1 MQPNM
6 TISIIVAASENNV
19 IGGHNAL
26 LWHLPA
32 DFRRMKTLTMGHPL
46 VMGRKTHESIG
57 RALPGRRNIVIT
69 HQAVTY
75 PGCEV
80 VASLSDAMS
89 AVEDDPSGEAF
100 IFGGGEIYRQAM
112 PLADRIYLTRVHA
125 IVEGDVSFPPMEN
138 GKWKMVVQED
148 HPADAENQY
157 PYSFLTYERVHN
169 QR

>member
-1 MQPNM
+1 M
-6 TISIIVAASENNV
+6 TISIIAAASENNV
-19 IGGHNAL
+19 IGSKGT
-26 LWHLPA
+26 LPWRLAA
-32 DFRRMKTLTMGHPL
+32 DMERMKVLTMGHPL
-46 VMGRKTHESIG
+46 IMGRKTHESIG
-57 RALPGRRNIVIT
+57 RALPGRRNIIIT
-69 HQAVTY
+69 RQDVPY

-80 VASLSDAMS
+80 VHSLDAALA
-89 AVEDDPSGEAF
+89 AVKDDPSGEAF
-100 IFGGGEIYRQAM
+100 IFGGGEIYKQAM
-112 PLADRIYLTRVHA
+112 SRADRIYLTRVHA